1 VQLAASDNEKYHT
14 PLNELTISCNS
25 IIGNKQEFSVAAR
38 GFLAPGG
45 NCRVCRPPP
54 GGHASSD
61 LFLIDS
67 FASYSALN
75 LSIHSHSMKS
85 MNKIIEDP

>member
-1 VQLAASDNEKYHT
+1 MKFGALFDMV
-14 PLNELTISCNS
+14 IFINS
-25 IIGNKQEFSVAAR
+25 AVAAR

-54 GGHASSD
+54 GGHVGIHRATFFFF
-61 LFLIDS
+61 FLVDS

-85 MNKIIEDP
+85 MNKIMEDP